1 MKKTLLIIALAVLP
15 AAVSA
20 AEENGNDKSQETKLV
35 ENAAQAG
42 KDSETPSG
50 QAYRPPPYL
59 PPLPGRN
66 LRLTPKERRGV
77 YYGKQW
83 ANNTDVPARGE
94 DGSIVFV
101 FGATL
106 PSVVCA
112 PLFVC
117 DLALQPGEVVN
128 DINIGDGVRWQITP
142 ATQGAGATLVTHVM
156 IKPTDIGLK
165 TNLVITTDRRAY
177 TIKLVSRR
185 KDWMPRVSFFYP
197 EEPEAKWSAFRAQ
210 QENLREASL
219 TAEPVENA
227 ANLDFAY
234 EIYGDRPRWR
244 PVRVYTNGAK
254 TYIQFPRGVAHGDL
268 PALVALGDDGGLF
281 SEPSK
286 QLVNYRYV
294 YGRFEVDKVLDRAM
308 LISGVGWDQVTVKI
322 RRSRRSR

>member
-1 MKKTLLIIALAVLP
+1 MSRVLLIIALAALP
-15 AAVSA
+15 VAAA
-20 AEENGNDKSQETKLV
+20 AEGSGHAGNWQPKLADNTDK
-35 ENAAQAG
+35 AG
-42 KDSETPSG
+42 NTPPS

-66 LRLTPKERRGV
+66 LRLTPKERRGIH
-77 YYGKQW
+77 YGRQW
-83 ANNTDVPARGE
+83 ANNADFPARGE
-94 DGSIVFV
+94 DGSVVFL

-106 PSVVCA
+106 PAVVCA

-117 DLALQPGEVVN
+117 DLALQPGEIVN
-128 DINIGDGVRWQITP
+128 DINIGDGIRWQITP
-142 ATQGAGATLVTHVM
+142 ATQGAGDNLVTHVM

-197 EEPEAKWSAFRAQ
+197 EEPQAQWSAYRAH
-210 QENLREASL
+210 QERLREASAA
-219 TAEPVENA
+219 AEPVESA

-234 EIYGDRPRWR
+234 DISGDDPSWR
-244 PVRVYTNGAK
+244 PVRVYSNGAK
-254 TYIQFPRGVAHGDL
+254 TYIQFPSGVAHGDL

-294 YGRFEVDKVLDRAM
+294 HGRFEVDKVLDRAM

-322 RRSRRSR
+322 HRNGRP